1 MECNQCK
8 KYKSLEQFRTINNN
22 LNKNFKMHVYVCKE
36 CVNKN
41 KQHYITSKLEEIA
54 AYLEHTTEVIN
65 EVLALYTDVDN
76 VKHC

>member
-1 MECNQCK
+1 
-8 KYKSLEQFRTINNN
+8 
-22 LNKNFKMHVYVCKE
+22 MHVCKE

-41 KQHYITSKLEEIA
+41 KQHYIASKLEEIA